1 MNRSRHIFE
10 LWSTIVDIVGP
21 VGNWPKHI
29 RPLFWKKDI
38 KDKER
43 FKLSVF
49 IYVNGVNPELFY
61 EWIHAIKIL
70 NPKNKSGWAHI
81 RYLFKIM
88 EEGREK
94 RRTWYAW
101 NVHEN
106 RSQYLKFRTLKKD
119 TILNMIIVFD
129 SRFSALPVYRGFR
142 HRVFS
147 KSRYLV

>member
-1 MNRSRHIFE
+1 MNRNRHIFE

-21 VGNWPKHI
+21 VRNWPKHI
-29 RPLFWKKDI
+29 KPLFWKKDI
-38 KDKER
+38 KDEDR

-49 IYVNGVNPELFY
+49 IYVNGVNPEIFY
-61 EWIHAIKIL
+61 EWIHAIKLL

-106 RSQYLKFRTLKKD
+106 RSQYLDGT
-119 TILNMIIVFD
+119 T
-129 SRFSALPVYRGFR
+129 
-142 HRVFS
+142 
-147 KSRYLV
+147 RYY